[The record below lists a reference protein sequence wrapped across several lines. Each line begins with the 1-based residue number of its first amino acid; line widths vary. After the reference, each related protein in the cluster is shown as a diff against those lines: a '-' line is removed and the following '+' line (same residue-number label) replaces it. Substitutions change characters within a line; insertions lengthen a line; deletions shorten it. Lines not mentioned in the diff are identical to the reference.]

1 MKIQTMKS
9 FSFFFLFFFL
19 HIHIFK
25 RTTSK
30 TKIVFKVLRENCLNE
45 GIDMVTN
52 IHPQMCHIAPPV
64 VLKGEVE

>member
-9 FSFFFLFFFL
+9 FSFFFFL
-19 HIHIFK
+19 HLHIFK

-30 TKIVFKVLRENCLNE
+30 TKIVFKVLSENCLNE

-52 IHPQMCHIAPPV
+52 IHPLMCHIAPPV
-64 VLKGEVE
+64 VLKGEIE